1 LDKNGIM
8 TLCGMIDK
16 GFDVKTLGFHESWE
30 QVKSFTKQI
39 RLPVKCEHCKHRPYC
54 HVCAAVCYTETGSFS
69 SVPEYVC
76 RFCEETARLTKIEL
90 ERLEKKHE
98 SC

>member
-1 LDKNGIM
+1 M
-8 TLCGMIDK
+8 SMCGMIGG
-16 GFDVKTLGFHESWE
+16 GFDVKELGFSEAWRR
-30 QVKSFTKQI
+30 VKEFTNAV
-39 RLPVKCEHCKHRPYC
+39 RLPAKCENCKHRPFC
-54 HVCAAVCYTETGSFS
+54 HVCAAVCYTETGDFS

-76 RFCEETARLTKIEL
+76 RYCEETARLTKIEL